1 MLAKTPFAGAPIAGT
16 PIARTLIAGISLS
29 ALLLSGCMTVGPNYK
44 TPAPP
49 ASNGYAMPGDIANK
63 GQLQTDV
70 GAKVLDDWWTLFQ
83 SPGLNKLMA
92 EAIANNLTLKAAQAR
107 LAEANNAEAAQGGL
121 LTADANA
128 SYKRERA
135 NLVAFSGGAFSPS
148 SLPGG
153 LSFPTNPTYNLY
165 TVGGSVSYNFDL
177 FGGQRRLRESLKAQS
192 ETQERELDA
201 AYLSL
206 TGKVVQQVLTVA
218 DATIQAQ
225 ALQAIADADRK
236 DLDMI
241 VKARDAGGATDADIA
256 AARQQMALDST
267 AIPPQKQR
275 VAAARHAMAVLVG
288 KAPSEFDAPYF
299 DASSGALPASLPVSI
314 PSELVHQRPD
324 ILEAEAKLHAA
335 TAEIGVADAN
345 LYPNITLNG
354 VISQDALTPQTIFSK
369 VSNSYNFGPALT
381 LPIFHSGELHARKR
395 AAEDEARAALLVY
408 EETVLEAFAQV
419 DDSLQAIA
427 HDNQAYDDQ
436 TRVLTQA
443 QARLDM
449 VQKSFAAGGVTARQ
463 LLAAQKAVVQA
474 QLDLQQYGTGRYG
487 DAARLMLAVAHA
499 PNDLGKPPPKTP

>member
-1 MLAKTPFAGAPIAGT
+1 MLAK
-16 PIARTLIAGISLS
+16 TLIAGISLS

-44 TPAPP
+44 TPEPP
-49 ASNGYAMPGDIANK
+49 ANHGYAMPGDIANK

-92 EAIANNLTLKAAQAR
+92 DAIANNLTLKAAQAR
-107 LAEANNAEAAQGGL
+107 LAEAADNEASQGGL

-135 NLVAFSGGAFSPS
+135 NLNAFSGGSFSSFSIPGQPS
-148 SLPGG
+148 
-153 LSFPTNPTYNLY
+153 LSFPTNPEFNLY
-165 TVGGSVSYNFDL
+165 SIGGSVSYNFDL
-177 FGGQRRLRESLKAQS
+177 FGGQRRLRESLKAQA
-192 ETQERELDA
+192 ETQQRELEA
-201 AYLSL
+201 AYLTL
-206 TGKVVQQVLTVA
+206 TGKVVEQVLTAA

-241 VKARDAGGATDADIA
+241 VKAREAGGATDADVA
-256 AARQQMALDST
+256 AARQQLALDST

-275 VAAARHAMAVLVG
+275 LAAARHAMAVLVG

-299 DASSGALPASLPVSI
+299 NASSGALPASLPVSI

-354 VISQDALTPQTIFSK
+354 VMSQDALTPQSIFSK
-369 VSNSYNFGPALT
+369 AANSYNFGPALT

-408 EETVLEAFAQV
+408 EQTVLEAFAQV

-436 TRVLTQA
+436 TRVLTQV

-449 VQKSFAAGGVTARQ
+449 AQKGFAAGGVTARQ

-499 PNDLGKPPPKTP
+499 PPGLNAKRAE